1 MYRDCWEALHN
12 YFLPSAK
19 LSGKHREGA
28 KYRRQHD
35 APQTPC
41 ERLLKSRG
49 LSAKAKKE
57 LRERRANYNPFALG
71 RELESRLRAI
81 LLPPLRI
88 APRSSTTS
96 SKIGP
101 RVNST
106 YSSLNA
112 RKREV
117 TS

>member
-57 LRERRANYNPFALG
+57 LRERRPNYNPRWDGNWKAGSG
-71 RELESRLRAI
+71 RSF
-81 LLPPLRI
+81 LPPLH
-88 APRSSTTS
+88 SS
-96 SKIGP
+96 GP
-101 RVNST
+101 PG
-106 YSSLNA
+106 SLG
-112 RKREV
+112 V
-117 TS
+117 IYF

>member
-28 KYRRQHD
+28 EYRRQHD

-57 LRERRANYNPFALG
+57 LRERYANYNPFALG
-71 RELESRLRAI
+71 RERESRLRAI
-81 LLPPLRI
+81 FCRPCTPVALR
-88 APRSSTTS
+88 APCVPGRQKLSR
-96 SKIGP
+96 KENNP
-101 RVNST
+101 RCHD
-106 YSSLNA
+106 L
-112 RKREV
+112 
-117 TS
+117 